1 MESQNSNP
9 TKHVPQQVG
18 AGSFVIVDYIAYLR
32 DGTIF
37 DNTVKRG
44 KPVAFQVPIPYPTA
58 LSAEQTVKASPL
70 LLLGV
75 RSEACHWLVPV
86 MQDQGPLMGRGRQ
99 DMVHYGSINGLWTPR
114 YGSLWIHGLRY
125 TVGLVSCRLE
135 RIRS

>member
-44 KPVAFQVPIPYPTA
+44 KPVAFQVSIPYPTA

-75 RSEACHWLVPV
+75 RSEACH
-86 MQDQGPLMGRGRQ
+86 
-99 DMVHYGSINGLWTPR
+99 
-114 YGSLWIHGLRY
+114 
-125 TVGLVSCRLE
+125 
-135 RIRS
+135 

>member
-58 LSAEQTVKASPL
+58 LSAEQTVKVLSPSLGRWVRGVPLTRASH
-70 LLLGV
+70 GI
-75 RSEACHWLVPV
+75 SGA
-86 MQDQGPLMGRGRQ
+86 
-99 DMVHYGSINGLWTPR
+99 INGLWTPR
-114 YGSLWIHGLRY
+114 YGSL
-125 TVGLVSCRLE
+125 CN
-135 RIRS
+135 IRGH